1 MGCTADNHVVLHCG
15 GTGGRSDSCIRNT
28 FKIKGNIVGVSQEWD
43 SDLPLA
49 KAVGLKSFLMK
60 IRGNISIQ
68 IDIKWLCVSPQRD
81 WFILI
86 SALISKEL
94 FWCHSPSLNFL
105 PLCRYK
111 NTLYLPPT
119 SASTFLLSLPLKSWR
134 SLLGWITWF
143 PKARLWTLFLL
154 HVSNPDLTSFT
165 RKHQDQTMSELAS
178 QTRKPNPIQRAES
191 YHKISS

>member
-1 MGCTADNHVVLHCG
+1 MWN
-15 GTGGRSDSCIRNT
+15 CIRTT

-68 IDIKWLCVSPQRD
+68 IDIKLLSVSLQRD
-81 WFILI
+81 WFILT
-86 SALISKEL
+86 SALIYKEL
-94 FWCHSPSLNFL
+94 FWCHSPLNFL
-105 PLCRYK
+105 PLCHYK
-111 NTLYLPPT
+111 NTIYLPPT

-134 SLLGWITWF
+134 SSLGWITWF
-143 PKARLWTLFLL
+143 PKAQLWTLVLL

-165 RKHQDQTMSELAS
+165 RKHQDQTTSELAS
-178 QTRKPNPIQRAES
+178 QTRQPNPIQRAES
-191 YHKISS
+191 YYKISS